1 MVANPSPLSLTQNG
15 LCDENQTPQG
25 LPRPG
30 WVYNASPG
38 MSETRLSCTKLLPGA
53 GAASKG
59 VDVVATMNATGGS
72 IHVRRAHF
80 SIRIKRPRQINR
92 PGESISGHRRGCHW
106 AVEELSR
113 KCQRLRQHAQT
124 THNVTDL

>member
-1 MVANPSPLSLTQNG
+1 MVANPAPLSLTKNR

-30 WVYNASPG
+30 WVYNACPG
-38 MSETRLSCTKLLPGA
+38 MSETRLCCTKLLPGA
-53 GAASKG
+53 GAACKG
-59 VDVVATMNATGGS
+59 VDVVGTMNATRGS

-80 SIRIKRPRQINR
+80 SIRIKRPRQSDR
-92 PGESISGHRRGCHW
+92 PADSISGPRRGCHW

-113 KCQRLRQHAQT
+113 KCQRLRQPAQT